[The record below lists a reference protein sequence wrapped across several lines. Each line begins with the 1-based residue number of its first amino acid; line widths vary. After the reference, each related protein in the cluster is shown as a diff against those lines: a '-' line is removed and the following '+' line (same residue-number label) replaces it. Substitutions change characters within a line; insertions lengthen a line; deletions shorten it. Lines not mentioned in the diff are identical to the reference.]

1 MKILSQ
7 HDLFIVDVQYTEEVM
22 INMIGCIYEGG
33 ASMSAHLMTGEV
45 MLAVY
50 KCSSADFTRVPTMHA
65 LTPHHL

>member
-33 ASMSAHLMTGEV
+33 AYMSEAPIWWQEKSCLQFINVAQRISHV
-45 MLAVY
+45 
-50 KCSSADFTRVPTMHA
+50 
-65 LTPHHL
+65 